1 MQGPKPNAEPV
12 NGTYE
17 VHGSTLKMIGG
28 NDLEYHFSLKRGGK
42 VLELQDKGGKI
53 SASRE

>member
-1 MQGPKPNAEPV
+1 MQGPTANSKPA

-17 VHGSTLKMIGG
+17 VHGSTLKMNGG
-28 NDLEYHFSLKRGGK
+28 NDLEYHFSLKHDGK
-42 VLELQDKGGKI
+42 ILELKDKRSKI